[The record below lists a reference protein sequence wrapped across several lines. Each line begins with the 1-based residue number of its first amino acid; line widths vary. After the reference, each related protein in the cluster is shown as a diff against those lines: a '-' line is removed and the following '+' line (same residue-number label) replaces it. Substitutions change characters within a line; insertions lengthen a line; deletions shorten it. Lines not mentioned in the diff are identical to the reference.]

1 MWNRTSSNLGIMAT
15 IRPATPTDMGFLAH
29 MLRLIAG
36 EPGKPRTLEECRAD
50 PRIACYVDG
59 WSPDQLGVI
68 CMDADARIGAAWL
81 RQFTPSDQ
89 SRGFVSPTIPELSL
103 ALVPEY
109 QGRGR
114 GAYLRDAFLALA
126 QRHGVNSIS
135 AAARRDAPG
144 LQRFL
149 AVGGFSPVSEG
160 KTDITY
166 LHVCQ

>member
-135 AAARRDAPG
+135 AAARRDAPR

-149 AVGGFSPVSEG
+149 AEGGFSPVSEG

>member
-1 MWNRTSSNLGIMAT
+1 MAT
-15 IRPATPTDMGFLAH
+15 IRPATSTDMGFLAH
-29 MLRLIAG
+29 LLRLIAG
-36 EPGKPRTLEECRAD
+36 EPGKPRTLDECRVD

-68 CMDADARIGAAWL
+68 CMDAHTRIGAAWL

-89 SRGFVSPTIPELSL
+89 SRGLVSPTIPELSL

-114 GAYLRDAFLALA
+114 GAYLRDAFLAHA

-135 AAARRDAPG
+135 AAVRRDAPG

-149 AVGGFSPVSEG
+149 AEGGFSPVSEG
-160 KTDITY
+160 GTDITY
-166 LHVCQ
+166 LHVYQ